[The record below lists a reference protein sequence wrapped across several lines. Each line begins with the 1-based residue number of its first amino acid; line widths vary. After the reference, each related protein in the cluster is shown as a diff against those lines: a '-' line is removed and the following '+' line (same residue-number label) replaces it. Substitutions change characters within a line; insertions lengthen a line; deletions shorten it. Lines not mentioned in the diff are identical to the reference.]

1 MFYALP
7 EAGVDNSVGLSFYP
21 MTVSISARI
30 SKGGDKF
37 EGPCVNSQI
46 TQTLSFPDDMKNVS
60 RALS

>member
-1 MFYALP
+1 MFDALS
-7 EAGVDNSVGLSFYP
+7 ETGVDDSVGLSFYP
-21 MTVSISARI
+21 MTVSISTRI
-30 SKGGDKF
+30 SGDKF